1 MIGLEDW
8 FYNFTQFSR
17 TGISPESLANVPRPF
32 TELAIFGL
40 FKGAE
45 LASVIGG
52 CIVHPIY
59 RFYLLSKLVPENTT
73 NNSTKIIRNRCRR
86 IQGRFLIGGIVL
98 GPIAALAY
106 AKYAC
111 WAEKEVKEKCY
122 KIRCDKET
130 MSLDR
135 ATLAFG
141 FIGWYWKRF
150 QGAVDGINIAIAY
163 ALFDNKV
170 LKNYTYPLLVDKV
183 KPEERLSSAE
193 EGENTKTALRRF
205 IAAKQKEFIEQ
216 QNKTELSNDR
226 HS

>member
-1 MIGLEDW
+1 MIGLEEW

-17 TGISPESLANVPRPF
+17 TGNSPESLARVPRPF
-32 TELAIFGL
+32 TELAIFGA

-59 RFYLLSKLVPENTT
+59 RFYLLSKLTPENTT
-73 NNSTKIIRNRCRR
+73 NNSTKIIRNKCRR
-86 IQGRFLIGGIVL
+86 IQGRFLISGLVL
-98 GPIAALAY
+98 GPLAALAY
-106 AKYAC
+106 AKFAS
-111 WAEKEVKEKCY
+111 WTEKDAKEKCY
-122 KIRCDKET
+122 KIRCNEET

-135 ATLAFG
+135 AVFAFG

-163 ALFDNKV
+163 SVLDNKL
-170 LKNYTYPLLVDKV
+170 LKKYTHPLLVDKV

-205 IAAKQKEFIEQ
+205 IAAKQKQLIEQ
-216 QNKTELSNDR
+216 QNSEQYGGETQS
-226 HS
+226 